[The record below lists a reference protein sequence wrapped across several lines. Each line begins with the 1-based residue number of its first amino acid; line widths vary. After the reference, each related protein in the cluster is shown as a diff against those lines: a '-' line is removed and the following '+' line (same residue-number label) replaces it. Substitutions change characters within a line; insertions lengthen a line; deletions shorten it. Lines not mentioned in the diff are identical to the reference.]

1 MEKRGL
7 YEGDQYGAQEA
18 EKRTVHL
25 GIDLFVKGKE
35 GRGRWGEGRDGEKM
49 KENGGDREGN
59 GH

>member
-25 GIDLFVKGKE
+25 GIDLFVE
-35 GRGRWGEGRDGEKM
+35 GNE
-49 KENGGDREGN
+49 ENGGEIEELVTNFQHPCTNRGK
-59 GH
+59 